1 MVETKFYILF
11 SYHTERMRM
20 ENILKKQGIKYTIVQ
35 TPSELSETFVTSIV
49 YNKKDEGRIKILL
62 EMNSINIGGMI
73 RLSKDRDY

>member
-20 ENILKKQGIKYTIVQ
+20 ENILKKQEIKYTIVQ
-35 TPSELSETFVTSIV
+35 TPSELSETCVTSIV
-49 YNKKDEGRIKILL
+49 YNKKDEGKIKILL
-62 EMNSINIGGMI
+62 EMNSINIAGMI